1 MRIKI
6 IYKIFDHFFLYFL
19 SNFKIFLFD
28 AIPKIKKIWQLY
40 KPEKNFPQKSHR
52 ILLKKDRKKGNF
64 SIIVCQEKLCDYA
77 IKSQKFC
84 AEEQKEALHQRANGI
99 YNTYVCIYTYVYMR
113 LVIQCRTNIWPW
125 SSEYYNQ
132 KAIGKK

>member
-1 MRIKI
+1 M
-6 IYKIFDHFFLYFL
+6 

-28 AIPKIKKIWQLY
+28 TIPKIKKIWQLY
-40 KPEKNFPQKSHR
+40 KPEKISHR
-52 ILLKKDRKKGNF
+52 NQYTCSRDLTKVRRKIEKGNF

-99 YNTYVCIYTYVYMR
+99 YNIYVCIYMCV
-113 LVIQCRTNIWPW
+113 
-125 SSEYYNQ
+125 
-132 KAIGKK
+132 

>member
-1 MRIKI
+1 MI
-6 IYKIFDHFFLYFL
+6 IFLYFL

-28 AIPKIKKIWQLY
+28 TIPKIKKCGNY
-40 KPEKNFPQKSHR
+40 TNQKKISHR
-52 ILLKKDRKKGNF
+52 NQYTCSRDLTKVRRKIEKKGIF

-99 YNTYVCIYTYVYMR
+99 YICIRGWLFNVEPIYGPDH
-113 LVIQCRTNIWPW
+113 LSIIIKKQ
-125 SSEYYNQ
+125 SEKN
-132 KAIGKK
+132 KKS